1 MQKFFVIYF
10 PLIKVTL
17 LILNNFNFSYQAIMT
32 NKDINLFDLQVENA
46 INLQRN
52 GEFEQ
57 ARLIY
62 EKLLNKSINKF
73 KILFLLGTLEAQCH
87 NFSKAINFLL
97 KASKLSPNSWEINY
111 NLGNAYTEINEFNS
125 AIKFYNQAIKVNSN
139 NSKLFYYR
147 GTAYN
152 RLEQYAK
159 AVKDL
164 EKALN
169 LDSNNTPANLQL
181 AIALVKLSEYKKAIK
196 NFEILINIEPENP
209 EFHFQYGLSLFA
221 DKNYLG
227 AVVCLENAIKFKKEF
242 PEAYLVLGDAQHALN
257 KRQEAINSYK
267 NSIHL
272 NNKNEI
278 AHYNLAIVLMESKIY
293 HESLLELDEVL
304 QLNPNFHLAYN
315 ALSNVY
321 LFVGQLDFA
330 LEKVSKA
337 IELNPNDADYYMNR
351 GNVLSGLRKFN
362 ECLNEYRKS
371 LEIKPNN
378 AQAYSNIGYVLLNF
392 LGNAQAALPVLD
404 AAITLKPN
412 LSAALINRAECLV
425 RLHQYESAL
434 VDFLKALEL
443 DGDSDYILGKCL
455 HYKMK
460 ICDWSNLDEG
470 FLICETMLNDK
481 KLAAVPFETLN
492 FFDKPD
498 IHLFAAELYNN
509 QKARPNNSL
518 GKIDKRSFKSTIKV
532 AYVSADLYNHPASI
546 WLAEQLENHD
556 RSKVELYAFCSKS
569 INDPMRDRLEAAFDH
584 WIDVTNLSDLQVAK
598 LSRVLE
604 IDIAIDANGHTG
616 DGRPGIFA
624 ARAAPIQVNYLGY
637 PGSMGAE
644 YIDYM
649 FGLAPNPD
657 EDLEEL
663 ARSRQFISEKIAYL
677 PSGFTYDRQRQ
688 LSDEP
693 LTRAQFGLPETGFV
707 FTCQNG
713 CQKLLPEVFDIWMQ
727 ILRAVPGSVLWL
739 LRPNETAVKNLIK
752 EANARGVE
760 AERLIFTARE
770 VVPID
775 QERARVG
782 KYLASYKLADLFLD
796 TWPYNAGTTA
806 IDALWAGLPVLTKM
820 GKAYVARMA
829 TDALRTIEVPEL
841 ITRTP
846 QDYKELAIQLAH
858 NPERL
863 KQLKD
868 KVQRNRVTKALFD
881 PVGNT
886 RHIENA
892 YLEMYRRYQ
901 EGLAPE
907 DFFVHS

>member
-1 MQKFFVIYF
+1 
-10 PLIKVTL
+10 
-17 LILNNFNFSYQAIMT
+17 MT

-97 KASKLSPNSWEINY
+97 KASKLSPNSWEISY
-111 NLGNAYTEINEFNS
+111 NLGNAYTEINEFNN
-125 AIKFYNQAIKVNSN
+125 AVKFYNQAIKVNSN

-169 LDSNNTPANLQL
+169 LDPDNTPANLQL
-181 AIALVKLSEYKKAIK
+181 AIALVKLSEYEKAIK
-196 NFEILINIEPENP
+196 NFEIIINIEPENP
-209 EFHFQYGLSLFA
+209 EFYFQYGVSLFA
-221 DKNYLG
+221 NKNYL
-227 AVVCLENAIKFKKEF
+227 AAIACLENAIKFKKEF

-257 KRQEAINSYK
+257 KKQEAINSYK
-267 NSIHL
+267 NSINL

-278 AHYNLAIVLMESKIY
+278 AHYNLAIVLMQSKSY
-293 HESLLELDEVL
+293 HESLLKLEEIL
-304 QLNPNFHLAYN
+304 QLNPNSHLAYN
-315 ALSNVY
+315 AMCNIY
-321 LFVGQLDFA
+321 LFVGQLDLS

-351 GNVLSGLRKFN
+351 GNVLSGLRRFN
-362 ECLNEYRKS
+362 ECLNDYSKA

-378 AQAYSNIGYVLLNF
+378 AQAYTNIGYVLLNY
-392 LGNAQAALPVLD
+392 LGNAEAALPVLD
-404 AAITLKPN
+404 AAIMLNPD
-412 LSAALINRAECLV
+412 LSVALINRAECLV
-425 RLHQYESAL
+425 RLHQYDSAL
-434 VDFLKALEL
+434 IDFLKALEL

-460 ICDWSNLDEG
+460 ISDWSNLDEG

-481 KLAAVPFETLN
+481 KLGAVPFETLN

-498 IHLFAAELYNN
+498 IHLLAAELYNN

-532 AYVSADLYNHPASI
+532 AFVSADLYNHPASI

-556 RSKVELYAFCSKS
+556 RSKVELYAFCSKL

-598 LSRVLE
+598 LSRELE

-624 ARAAPIQVNYLGY
+624 ARAAPIQVSHLGY

-649 FGLAPNPD
+649 FGQSLGSEAYLK
-657 EDLEEL
+657 EI
-663 ARSRQFISEKIAYL
+663 AFYRQFITEKIAYV
-677 PSGFTYDRQRQ
+677 PSSFTYDRQRRVSQ
-688 LSDEP
+688 EP
-693 LTRAQFGLPETGFV
+693 LTRAQFGLPEKGFV
-707 FTCQNG
+707 FSCQNG
-713 CQKLLPEVFDIWMQ
+713 CQKLLPEVFDVWMA

-739 LRPNETAVKNLIK
+739 LKPNEAAIKNLIK
-752 EANARGVE
+752 EAEVRGVE

-775 QERARVG
+775 QERARIG

-806 IDALWAGLPVLTKM
+806 VDALWAGLPVLTKT
-820 GKAYVARMA
+820 GKAMVARMA
-829 TDALRTIEVPEL
+829 TEALRAIEVPEL
-841 ITRTP
+841 ITKTP
-846 QDYKELAIQLAH
+846 EEYKDLAIELAH
-858 NPERL
+858 NPGKL
-863 KQLKD
+863 KQLKE
-868 KVQRNRVTKALFD
+868 KVQRNRLTTALFD
-881 PVGNT
+881 PVANT

>member
-1 MQKFFVIYF
+1 
-10 PLIKVTL
+10 
-17 LILNNFNFSYQAIMT
+17 MT

-62 EKLLNKSINKF
+62 EKLLSKSINKF
-73 KILFLLGTLEAQCH
+73 KILFLLGTLEAQCS

-97 KASKLSPNSWEINY
+97 KASKLSPNSWEISY
-111 NLGNAYTEINEFNS
+111 NLGNAYTEINEFNN

-147 GTAYN
+147 GAAYN

-169 LDSNNTPANLQL
+169 LDPDNTSANLQM
-181 AIALVKLSEYKKAIK
+181 AIALVKLSEYEKAIK

-209 EFHFQYGLSLFA
+209 EFHFQYGVSLFA
-221 DKNYLG
+221 NKNYL
-227 AVVCLENAIKFKKEF
+227 AATACLENAIKFKKEF

-257 KRQEAINSYK
+257 KKQEAINSYK
-267 NSIHL
+267 NSIYL

-278 AHYNLAIVLMESKIY
+278 AHYNLAIVLMQSKSY
-293 HESLLELDEVL
+293 HESLLKLEEVL
-304 QLNPNFHLAYN
+304 QLNPDFHLAYN
-315 ALSNVY
+315 AMCNIY
-321 LFVGQLDFA
+321 IFVGQLDLS

-351 GNVLSGLRKFN
+351 GNVLSGLRRFN
-362 ECLNEYRKS
+362 ECLNDYSKA

-378 AQAYSNIGYVLLNF
+378 AQAYTNIGYVLLNY
-392 LGNAQAALPVLD
+392 LGNAEAALPVLD
-404 AAITLKPN
+404 AAIMLKPD
-412 LSAALINRAECLV
+412 LSVALINRAECLV
-425 RLHQYESAL
+425 RLHQYDSAL
-434 VDFLKALEL
+434 IDFLKALEL

-460 ICDWSNLDEG
+460 ISDWSNLDEG

-481 KLAAVPFETLN
+481 KLGAVPFETLN

-498 IHLFAAELYNN
+498 IHLLAAELYNK

-518 GKIDKRSFKSTIKV
+518 GKIDKRGFKSTIKV
-532 AYVSADLYNHPASI
+532 AFVSADLYNHPASI

-556 RSKVELYAFCSKS
+556 RSKVELYAFCSKL

-598 LSRVLE
+598 LSRELE

-624 ARAAPIQVNYLGY
+624 ARAAPIQVSHLGY
-637 PGSMGAE
+637 PGSMGSE

-649 FGLAPNPD
+649 FGQTPSPD
-657 EDLEEL
+657 EDLQEL
-663 ARSRQFISEKIAYL
+663 ARNRQFISERIAYV

-693 LTRAQFGLPETGFV
+693 LSRAQFGLPETGFV

-713 CQKLLPEVFDIWMQ
+713 CQKLLPEVFDVWME

-752 EANARGVE
+752 EANTRGVE

-806 IDALWAGLPVLTKM
+806 IDALWAGLPVLTKE
-820 GKAYVARMA
+820 GKAPVARMA
-829 TDALRTIEVPEL
+829 ATALRAIEMPEL

-846 QDYKELAIQLAH
+846 QQYQDLAIKLAH
-858 NPERL
+858 SPEKLR
-863 KQLKD
+863 QLKD
-868 KVQRNRVTKALFD
+868 KVQGNRQTTALFD

-886 RHIENA
+886 RHIESA

>member
-1 MQKFFVIYF
+1 
-10 PLIKVTL
+10 
-17 LILNNFNFSYQAIMT
+17 MT
-32 NKDINLFDLQVENA
+32 NKDTNLFDLQVEDA

-73 KILFLLGTLEAQCH
+73 KILYLLGTLEAQCH

-97 KASKLSPNSWEINY
+97 KASKLNPISWEISF
-111 NLGNAYTEINEFNS
+111 NLGNVYTEMNEFNN

-147 GTAYN
+147 GTAYI
-152 RLEQYAK
+152 RSEQYAK
-159 AVKDL
+159 AIKDL

-169 LDSNNTPANLQL
+169 LDPDNTPANLQL
-181 AIALVKLSEYKKAIK
+181 AIAFVKLSEYEKAIK
-196 NFEILINIEPENP
+196 NFEILIDIEPENP
-209 EFHFQYGLSLFA
+209 EFHFQYGVSLFA
-221 DKNYLG
+221 NKNYL
-227 AVVCLENAIKFKKEF
+227 AATACLENAIKFKKEF
-242 PEAYLVLGDAQHALN
+242 PEAYLVLGDAQLALN
-257 KRQEAINSYK
+257 KKQEAINSYK
-267 NSIHL
+267 KSVYL

-278 AHYNLAIVLMESKIY
+278 AHYNLAIVLMQIKSY
-293 HESLLELDEVL
+293 HESLLKLEEIL

-315 ALSNVY
+315 AMCNVY
-321 LFVGQLDFA
+321 LFVGQLDLS

-351 GNVLSGLRKFN
+351 GNVLSGLRRFN
-362 ECLNEYRKS
+362 ECLKDYRKA

-378 AQAYSNIGYVLLNF
+378 AQAYTNIGYVLLNY
-392 LGNAQAALPVLD
+392 LGNAEAALPVLD
-404 AAITLKPN
+404 AAIMLKPD
-412 LSAALINRAECLV
+412 LSVALINRAECLV
-425 RLHQYESAL
+425 RLHQYDRAL
-434 VDFLKALEL
+434 IDFLKALEL

-460 ICDWSNLDEG
+460 ISDWSNLDEG

-481 KLAAVPFETLN
+481 KLGAVPFETLN
-492 FFDKPD
+492 FFDKPE
-498 IHLFAAELYNN
+498 IHLLAAELYNN

-532 AYVSADLYNHPASI
+532 AFVSADLYNHPASI

-556 RSKVELYAFCSKS
+556 RSKVELYAFCSKL

-598 LSRVLE
+598 LSRELE

-624 ARAAPIQVNYLGY
+624 ARAAPIQVSHLGY

-644 YIDYM
+644 YIDYII
-649 FGLAPNPD
+649 GNIPSKA
-657 EDLEEL
+657 EDLEEI
-663 ARSRQFISEKIAYL
+663 AINRQFITEKIAYV
-677 PSGFTYDRQRQ
+677 PGTFTYDRQRKV
-688 LSDEP
+688 SNEP
-693 LTRAQFGLPETGFV
+693 LTRAQYGLPETGFV

-713 CQKLLPEVFDIWMQ
+713 CQKLLPEVFDIWME
-727 ILRAVPGSVLWL
+727 ILNAVPGSVLWL
-739 LRPNETAVKNLIK
+739 LKPNEVAIKNLIK
-752 EANARGVE
+752 EAGVRGVE
-760 AERLIFTARE
+760 AERLIFMARE
-770 VVPID
+770 LVPID
-775 QERARVG
+775 QERSRIG

-806 IDALWAGLPVLTKM
+806 VDALWAGLPVLTKK
-820 GKAYVARMA
+820 GKALVARMA
-829 TDALRTIEVPEL
+829 TEALRGIEVPEL
-841 ITRTP
+841 ITKTP
-846 QDYKELAIQLAH
+846 QDYKALAIELAH
-858 NPERL
+858 NPDKL
-863 KQLKD
+863 LQLKD
-868 KVQRNRVTKALFD
+868 KVQRNRLTTSLFD
-881 PVGNT
+881 PVANT

-892 YLEMYRRYQ
+892 YLEMYRRYAAGEQ
-901 EGLAPE
+901 PN
-907 DFFVHS
+907 DFIVQP